1 MASLNT
7 NFGLD
12 AGDLNLFTI
21 ADLATDPPQLLF
33 NVTFDG
39 RAYDQVLSITWD
51 DGAHLHQSNF
61 GGFGLTFGGG
71 GVTGGT
77 TTAYWESIWNGS
89 SWELSFSL
97 QGAAVSAAGLY
108 QAGTTPSV
116 TDDYVLIEQALS
128 GADTLNGSAFDDV
141 LYGYDGNDRVF
152 GGGGA
157 DSLFGGAGNDTLV
170 GGLGN
175 DTIDGSLGTDTA
187 DFSAATSSLVLTLNG
202 STNAF
207 AKIGGI
213 TEDTVRG
220 VENVIGGSA
229 ADTLTGDG
237 SDNRLTGGN
246 GNDQLRGGAG
256 NDTLLGGGGADGLRG
271 GLGNDALDGGADID
285 QADYTDKTMSVAVT
299 LAGSTNVTVKIAGIG
314 EDTLRNIEN
323 VAGGSGADVLRGD
336 NLANRLSGGDGNDIL
351 AGRGG
356 SDTLVGG
363 AGDDRFDFD
372 SALLSAGI
380 DRIADFNPAD
390 DTIRLENAV
399 FTSLSS
405 LGRLTATQF
414 RSNTTGL
421 AQDSNDFLI
430 YETDTGKLF
439 YDSNGNAGGGASQ
452 IAVLEKGLMLT
463 NADFVVI

>member
-1 MASLNT
+1 MAILNA

-12 AGDLNLFTI
+12 AGDF
-21 ADLATDPPQLLF
+21 DLYEISHSATAPPQVLF
-33 NVTFDG
+33 DVVFDG
-39 RAYDQVLSITWD
+39 RSYDDVLSITWD
-51 DGAHLHQSNF
+51 DGVTLHQSNF
-61 GGFGLTFGGG
+61 GGFGLVING

-77 TTAYWESIWNGS
+77 TTAYWDSIWNGS
-89 SWELSFSL
+89 SWQLSFSL
-97 QGAAVSAAGLY
+97 QGAAVSAAGLF
-108 QAGTTPSV
+108 QAGTTQSV
-116 TDDYVLIEQALS
+116 SDDYVLIQQALS
-128 GADTLNGSAFDDV
+128 GADTINGSAFDDV
-141 LYGYDGNDRVF
+141 LYGYNGNDRVF
-152 GGGGA
+152 GGDGA

-202 STNAF
+202 STNAL
-207 AKIGGI
+207 AKVGGVI
-213 TEDTVRG
+213 EDIVRG

-237 SDNRLTGGN
+237 SANRLTGGN

-271 GLGNDALDGGADID
+271 GLGNDVLDGGADVD
-285 QADYTDKTMSVAVT
+285 QADYSDKTASVEVA
-299 LAGSTNVTVKIAGIG
+299 LAGATNAIVEIDGIG
-314 EDTLRNIEN
+314 EDTIRNIEN
-323 VAGGSGADVLRGD
+323 VTGGLGGDVLRGD
-336 NLANRLSGGDGNDIL
+336 NFANRLSGGNGNDTL

-363 AGDDRFDFD
+363 EGGDRFDFD

-380 DRIADFNPAD
+380 DRIADFNPTD

-405 LGRLTATQF
+405 LGQLAETAF

-421 AQDSNDFLI
+421 AQDSDDFLI

-439 YDSNGNAGGGASQ
+439 YDANGNASGGASQ
-452 IAVLEKGLMLT
+452 IAVLDKGLVLT
-463 NADFVVI
+463 NADFIVI